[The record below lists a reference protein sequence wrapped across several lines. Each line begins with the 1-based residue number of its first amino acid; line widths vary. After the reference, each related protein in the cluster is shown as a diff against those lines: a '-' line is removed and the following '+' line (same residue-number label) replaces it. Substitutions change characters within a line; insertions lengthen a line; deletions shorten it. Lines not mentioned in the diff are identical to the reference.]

1 MNSNK
6 NNQNSTKQSQLEFH
20 PIFLLLCHKPLM
32 YHLVCITQ
40 NLQTNRTDPKPPQ
53 NESWLSKKMQLHSDV
68 EINGSGPTLYTNT
81 HTCIFIY
88 VIITLDIQTRTA
100 FLQSLECLQLGGL
113 QTPLH
118 HIATG
123 HSAFST
129 QSRLEISNRR
139 KSVASKVNPSLK
151 TQSAVR
157 KRQLW
162 NTFLKAQKRTWRTS
176 NKPLLGELGLYSAH
190 QKVYLLFTLFQKKK
204 P

>member
-1 MNSNK
+1 
-6 NNQNSTKQSQLEFH
+6 
-20 PIFLLLCHKPLM
+20 M

-40 NLQTNRTDPKPPQ
+40 NLQTNRTDPKPPW

-81 HTCIFIY
+81 HTCMFIY

-100 FLQSLECLQLGGL
+100 FLESLECLQLGGL

-118 HIATG
+118 HIETG